1 MISIGL
7 CGGIASGKS
16 EVGRM
21 LAAKGAHVVD
31 ADRVAHS
38 VYAPGAEGYARVIAA
53 FGPEVVADDGTID
66 RRKLGAIV
74 FGQPERLKQ
83 LTDIVWPL
91 TGQALADLISSEREA
106 GRDILVIEAALLP
119 EAGWKRL
126 MDAVWLV
133 RTSTERAR
141 ERVMQR
147 DGLSAEATDA
157 RLNARQPI
165 DPSIAELIIDNDG
178 DLDDLRRAVDAAWL
192 TLSGAAR

>member
-1 MISIGL
+1 MITIGL
-7 CGGIASGKS
+7 TGGIASGKS

-38 VYAPGAEGYARVIAA
+38 VYAPGAPGYALVIAA
-53 FGPEVVADDGTID
+53 FGPEVVAEDGTID
-66 RRKLGAIV
+66 RRKLGSIV

-91 TGQALADLISSEREA
+91 TGQALANLIASEREA
-106 GRDILVIEAALLP
+106 GRDVLIIEAALLP

-133 RTSTERAR
+133 RTPIERAR

-147 DGLSAEATDA
+147 DGLTEEATEA
-157 RLNARQPI
+157 RLRSRQPI
-165 DPSIAELIIDNDG
+165 DPAIAELIIDNDG
-178 DLDDLRRAVDAAWL
+178 PLEDLQRAVDAAWL
-192 TLSGAAR
+192 TLSRAAR

>member
-1 MISIGL
+1 MITVGL
-7 CGGIASGKS
+7 TGGIASGKS

-21 LAAKGAHVVD
+21 LGAKGAHVVD

-53 FGPEVVADDGTID
+53 FGPDVVAADGTID

-74 FGQPERLKQ
+74 FAQPERLKQ

-91 TGQALADLISSEREA
+91 TGQALAELIRSEREA
-106 GRDILVIEAALLP
+106 GRDLLVIEAALLP

-126 MDAVWLV
+126 MDVVWLV

-141 ERVMQR
+141 ERMMKR
-147 DGLSAEATDA
+147 DGLSPEQTEA
-157 RLNARQPI
+157 RLSARQPI
-165 DPSIAELIIDNDG
+165 DPSIADLIIENDG
-178 DLDDLRRAVDAAWL
+178 DLEDLRRAVDAAWL
-192 TLSGAAR
+192 TLTHAAR